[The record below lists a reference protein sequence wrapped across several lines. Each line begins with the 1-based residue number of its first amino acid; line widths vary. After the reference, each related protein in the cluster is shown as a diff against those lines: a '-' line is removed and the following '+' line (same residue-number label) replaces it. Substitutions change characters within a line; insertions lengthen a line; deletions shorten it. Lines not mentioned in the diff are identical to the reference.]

1 MQTFLID
8 YLHWIIYIYSQSIS
22 HLNKHILS
30 QILSSST
37 ALSTLNMQNIIMK
50 ETITFSK
57 EYLLGPKFLQHKCFP
72 NPKGEIQVAKY
83 MQDKVIFYPHKEHT
97 FQIKSLFSSCISK
110 IHVDQKE
117 RSIDFTLKSLLLH
130 AGYDSVWTNGKQF
143 PTDKSNYTYMY
154 SQICFRN
161 YLYRK
166 TTFKDGPPFG
176 GFPLEMVS
184 H

>member
-37 ALSTLNMQNIIMK
+37 ALSTLNMQNIIMI

-57 EYLLGPKFLQHKCFP
+57 EYLLGPKSLQHKCFP

-97 FQIKSLFSSCISK
+97 FQIKILIFVMHLEKTCGSKRKKYRLYNKIS
-110 IHVDQKE
+110 VATC
-117 RSIDFTLKSLLLH
+117 RL
-130 AGYDSVWTNGKQF
+130 
-143 PTDKSNYTYMY
+143 
-154 SQICFRN
+154 
-161 YLYRK
+161 
-166 TTFKDGPPFG
+166 
-176 GFPLEMVS
+176 
-184 H
+184 